1 MNSSETWILIG
12 VGRKGRGPVLCSA
25 LCFVQVGRGLIS
37 GEKGREDQDHRKL
50 KIVPGGGGLL
60 LSPVSKELLVC
71 LPLSVSPL
79 YTCQKDGWRHS
90 VFKLLG
96 KLWEEADTFLSAA
109 ELYDLPVFQEFSLFK
124 IKHPVMKMLHS

>member
-1 MNSSETWILIG
+1 MQ
-12 VGRKGRGPVLCSA
+12 VDRGH
-25 LCFVQVGRGLIS
+25 IS

-50 KIVPGGGGLL
+50 KTVPGGGGLF

-71 LPLSVSPL
+71 LPLICLTLVHMSE
-79 YTCQKDGWRHS
+79 GWLRHS

-109 ELYDLPVFQEFSLFK
+109 ELYDLLVFQEFSLFK